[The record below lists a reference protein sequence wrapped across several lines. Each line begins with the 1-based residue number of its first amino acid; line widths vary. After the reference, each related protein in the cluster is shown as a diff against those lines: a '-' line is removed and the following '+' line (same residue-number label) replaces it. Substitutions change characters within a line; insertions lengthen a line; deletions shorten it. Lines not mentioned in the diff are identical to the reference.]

1 MFQRILIIK
10 KAHMFLSFKTVPE
23 EKYLRQTGADYL
35 PPPTPP
41 PFRNSKWVILFSP
54 IGQQQ
59 RIFTL
64 GRVNSVGGWGDFADK
79 CHGHFFLL

>member
-41 PFRNSKWVILFSP
+41 PSEIANGLFY
-54 IGQQQ
+54 
-59 RIFTL
+59 
-64 GRVNSVGGWGDFADK
+64 
-79 CHGHFFLL
+79 FLLLANNREYLPWGE